1 MHQFRTIFQ
10 DNLLIAA
17 SPDND
22 AKSPK
27 LFWALPQSFETQ
39 NQACSKMIKDYI
51 SNIFLRLISWYF
63 FHLCQCCCLQSTS
76 LYFWC
81 QVFGETLSLPIVGQV
96 ASSTISFFVFFQFV
110 QRRIDGVNHY
120 IIFCILY
127 FQFCSLFQCFC
138 LQVIILTVGGK
149 LCALPIVGQVALVVE
164 ASKTSPPPEPPRPV
178 EPRQMLELGL
188 LGVIFFPTTSD
199 AGILGN
205 S

>member
-81 QVFGETLSLPIVGQV
+81 QVFGETLSLRHPL
-96 ASSTISFFVFFQFV
+96 FHFLYFFQFV
-110 QRRIDGVNHY
+110 HRRIGVVNHY
-120 IIFCILY
+120 FIFLY
-127 FQFCSLFQCFC
+127 LVFLVCSLFQCFC

-188 LGVIFFPTTSD
+188 LGVIFFSTTSD
-199 AGILGN
+199 AGILRN

>member
-63 FHLCQCCCLQSTS
+63 FTYVNAVVYNLRHYIFGVRCLVRLCPCVIH
-76 LYFWC
+76 YFIFC
-81 QVFGETLSLPIVGQV
+81 I
-96 ASSTISFFVFFQFV
+96 FFQFV
-110 QRRIDGVNHY
+110 HRRIGGVKHY
-120 IIFCILY
+120 FIFLY
-127 FQFCSLFQCFC
+127 LVFLVCSLFQCFC

-188 LGVIFFPTTSD
+188 LGVIFFQPRHM
-199 AGILGN
+199 LEL
-205 S
+205 

>member
-96 ASSTISFFVFFQFV
+96 ASSTISFFVFFLVCSSQDRWRQPLFHFFV
-110 QRRIDGVNHY
+110 SC
-120 IIFCILY
+120 IF
-127 FQFCSLFQCFC
+127 SLFTFSMFLFTSHHINGGRETVC
-138 LQVIILTVGGK
+138 LAHRGIGGPGRGGLENLT
-149 LCALPIVGQVALVVE
+149 ATRATPA
-164 ASKTSPPPEPPRPV
+164 R
-178 EPRQMLELGL
+178 
-188 LGVIFFPTTSD
+188 
-199 AGILGN
+199 
-205 S
+205 